1 MIMQASTIYFMTKWF
16 ILFIPNLEY
25 GVCAHKS
32 IRYTLLR
39 VTSSVD
45 VYAENLGFSREDVK
59 ATMDYL
65 YFV

>member
-1 MIMQASTIYFMTKWF
+1 MGYVHINT
-16 ILFIPNLEY
+16 
-25 GVCAHKS
+25 

>member
-1 MIMQASTIYFMTKWF
+1 MIMQTSIIYFMTKWF

-39 VTSSVD
+39 VKSSVD
-45 VYAENLGFSREDVK
+45 ILMEILGFSREDVK
-59 ATMDYL
+59 AMIDYL